1 MDLKTS
7 RAVCLPKSWLEYYE
21 RESGC
26 KITEVAMEVDKVLTV
41 TPILTGKSPAMH
53 KSGED
58 SEINKEGGEG

>member
-1 MDLKTS
+1 
-7 RAVCLPKSWLEYYE
+7 
-21 RESGC
+21 
-26 KITEVAMEVDKVLTV
+26 MEVDKVLTV